1 MSQMTRGQNN
11 TVIGVATIAAD
22 LHKVM
27 YIAWSVSIAAKNAM
41 IISAQAGEQ
50 ARSFQPLT
58 RFIDEIARTTIKSTE
73 KVEQESINLT
83 RLSANYLRSCDAYTR
98 FHQVDRTGKGA
109 RFRHSFNQVID
120 NCLAQLTEQA
130 ERLQHQLYRL
140 DDFMQELDQDM
151 RAALAVASVCRI
163 EASRAGDYRNSL
175 SVVAD
180 NLENA
185 AKEIK
190 NTVKDAMDR
199 IHLLT
204 IQETEY
210 KKVR

>member
-58 RFIDEIARTTIKSTE
+58 RFIDEIARTTIKSTQ
-73 KVEQESINLT
+73 KVEQESISLT
-83 RLSANYLRSCDAYTR
+83 RLSANYLRTRDAYTR
-98 FHQVDRTGKGA
+98 FHQVDRIGQQA
-109 RFRHSFNQVID
+109 RYRHTFEQTID
-120 NCLAQLTEQA
+120 KCLSQLQQQA
-130 ERLQHQLYRL
+130 TRLRQQLLRL

-163 EASRAGDYRNSL
+163 EASRAGEYRNSL

-180 NLENA
+180 NLESA
-185 AKEIK
+185 AREIQD
-190 NTVKDAMDR
+190 TVKRGMDR
-199 IHLLT
+199 IHDLT
-204 IQETEY
+204 IQETEF
-210 KKVR
+210 KT

>member
-1 MSQMTRGQNN
+1 MSQTTRGQNN

-58 RFIDEIARTTIKSTE
+58 RFIDEIAHTTIKSTE
-73 KVEQESINLT
+73 KVEHESISLT
-83 RLSANYLRSCDAYTR
+83 RLSANYLRTRDAYTR
-98 FHQVDRTGKGA
+98 FHQVDRIGKDA
-109 RFRHSFNQVID
+109 RYRHTFDQTIDKCLLQLQEQTQRLHQQLFRLN
-120 NCLAQLTEQA
+120 
-130 ERLQHQLYRL
+130 
-140 DDFMQELDQDM
+140 DFMQDLDMDM

-163 EASRAGDYRNSL
+163 EASRAGEYRNSL

-180 NLENA
+180 DLERA
-185 AKEIK
+185 AREIQ
-190 NTVKDAMDR
+190 NTVKEGMDR
-199 IHLLT
+199 IHQLT
-204 IQETEY
+204 IQDTEFETE
-210 KKVR
+210 R